1 MAAITLDGVG
11 KRYRLTNDDT
21 LFVRQLLKTVT
32 GRRSV
37 RELWA
42 LRDIDLEVRE
52 GESVG
57 IIGRNGSGKTT
68 LLRLLAG
75 VSAPSVGRLRVEGSV
90 APLIGVGVGFNPE
103 LTGREN
109 VFANG
114 QILGLSKAQ
123 LTRDFDEIVAFA
135 ELEDFVQTPVKFYSS
150 GMFLRLAFA
159 VAIQV
164 EPEVLLVDEI
174 LAVGDLA
181 FQLKCLDRMR
191 ELREKGTTI
200 VVVTHNLGSLARMC
214 DRAVVLSHGEK
225 RFDGDVE
232 GALGAYHETMRT
244 ERDSRSRPASLTDQ
258 VGSELLDVGGAEVDV
273 EVLGPDG
280 RPASHVCAGEDLSL
294 EVVAHFTEEVDSPL
308 VGFAVGTPTY
318 GNVYM
323 GHTMPGEISGR
334 YGPGRPLHATIRLCG
349 PLLEGSYYAAATVS
363 DADGSAA
370 LGSSPNASF
379 YVTTKARALG
389 VVDLAATVELE
400 GRVVAQLGAGDLAA
414 LPRPAARPRRR
425 TPLRAA
431 PAPTTRRR
439 SG

>member
-1 MAAITLDGVG
+1 MAAITLTGVG

-21 LFVRQLLKTVT
+21 LFVRQLLKSVT
-32 GRRSV
+32 GRREV
-37 RELWA
+37 RDLWA
-42 LRDIDLEVRE
+42 LRDIDLEVQE

-75 VSAPSVGRLRVEGSV
+75 VSAPTAGRLRVEGSV

-164 EPEVLLVDEI
+164 VPDVLLVDEI

-181 FQLKCLDRMR
+181 FQMKCLERMR
-191 ELREKGTTI
+191 QLRERGTTI
-200 VVVTHNLGSLARMC
+200 VVVTHNLGSLGRMC

-225 RFDGDVE
+225 RFDGDVS
-232 GALGAYHETMRT
+232 GALGAYHEAMRT
-244 ERDSRSRPASLTDQ
+244 ERESRDEAASLLDQ
-258 VGSELLDVGGAEVDV
+258 QGSELIHAGGADVDLRLLGADGLPTSRV
-273 EVLGPDG
+273 E
-280 RPASHVCAGEDLSL
+280 AGEEILV
-294 EVVAHFTEEVDSPL
+294 EIEARFEEPVTDPL
-308 VGFAVGTPTY
+308 IGFAVGTPTY

-323 GHTMPGEISGR
+323 GHTMPGELDEV
-334 YGPGRPLHATIRLCG
+334 YGPDRPLRAVVRLQS
-349 PLLEGSYYAAATVS
+349 PLLEGSCYASASVT
-363 DADGSAA
+363 DPDGSAE
-370 LGSSPNASF
+370 LGVSPNVSF
-379 YVTTKARALG
+379 YVTTSARAMG
-389 VVDLAATVELE
+389 VVDLGASIEVD
-400 GRVVAQLGAGDLAA
+400 GRPVAQLARREPRLAA
-414 LPRPAARPRRR
+414 K
-425 TPLRAA
+425 
-431 PAPTTRRR
+431 
-439 SG
+439 

>member
-1 MAAITLDGVG
+1 MAAISLNGVG

-21 LFVRQLLKTVT
+21 LFVRQLLKSVT
-32 GRRSV
+32 GRREV
-37 RELWA
+37 RDLWA
-42 LRDIDLEVRE
+42 LRDIDLKVQE

-75 VSAPSVGRLRVEGSV
+75 VSAPTTGRLRVEGSV

-123 LTRDFDEIVAFA
+123 LTRDFDEIVDFA

-181 FQLKCLDRMR
+181 FQMKCLDRMAQ
-191 ELREKGTTI
+191 LRDRGTTI
-200 VVVTHNLGSLARMC
+200 VVVTHNLGALGRMC
-214 DRAVVLSHGEK
+214 DRAVVLSRGEK
-225 RFDGDVE
+225 RFDGDVS

-244 ERDSRSRPASLTDQ
+244 EREARDHPASLTDQ
-258 VGSELLDVGGAEVDV
+258 QGSELIYAGGAEVDLQLRGADGLPTSRV
-273 EVLGPDG
+273 E
-280 RPASHVCAGEDLSL
+280 AGEELVIEIEARFEQ
-294 EVVAHFTEEVDSPL
+294 EVTAPL
-308 VGFAVGTPTY
+308 IGFAIGTPTY

-323 GHTMPGEISGR
+323 AHTLPGEVEET
-334 YGPGRPLHATIRLCG
+334 YGPQRPLRAVVRAHS
-349 PLLEGSYYAAATVS
+349 PLLEGSCYASASIT
-363 DADGSAA
+363 DPDGSAA
-370 LGSSPNASF
+370 LGTSPNVGF
-379 YVTTKARALG
+379 YVTTSARAMG
-389 VVDLAATVELE
+389 VVDLGATIEVDGGPVVEL
-400 GRVVAQLGAGDLAA
+400 GRVTSATAV
-414 LPRPAARPRRR
+414 
-425 TPLRAA
+425 
-431 PAPTTRRR
+431 
-439 SG
+439 

>member
-1 MAAITLDGVG
+1 MAAISLSSVG
-11 KRYRLTNDDT
+11 KRYRITNDDT
-21 LFVRQLLKTVT
+21 LFVRQLLKSIT
-32 GRRSV
+32 GRREV

-42 LRDIDLEVRE
+42 LRDIDLEVQE

-75 VSAPSVGRLRVEGSV
+75 VSAPTAGSLRVEGSV

-114 QILGLSKAQ
+114 QILGMSKAQ
-123 LTRDFDEIVAFA
+123 LKRDFDEIVAFA

-181 FQLKCLDRMR
+181 FQLKCLERMR
-191 ELREKGTTI
+191 ELRERGTTI
-200 VVVTHNLGSLARMC
+200 VVVTHNLGSLGRMC

-225 RFDGDVE
+225 RFDGDVA
-232 GALGAYHETMRT
+232 GALGAYHEAMRT
-244 ERDSRSRPASLTDQ
+244 ERDARTRAASLTDQ
-258 VGSELLDVGGAEVDV
+258 QGAELLDAGGAEVEVQLRGSDGLPTSRV
-273 EVLGPDG
+273 E
-280 RPASHVCAGEDLSL
+280 AGEDLCL
-294 EVVAHFTEEVDSPL
+294 EIEAHFDHEVLAPL
-308 VGFAVGTPTY
+308 IGFAIGTPTY

-323 GHTMPGEISGR
+323 GHTLPGELDGAF
-334 YGPGRPLHATIRLCG
+334 GPGRPLRAVVRLRG
-349 PLLEGSYYAAATVS
+349 PLLEGSYHASASVT
-363 DADGSAA
+363 DPDGSAA
-370 LGSSPNASF
+370 LGTSPHASF
-379 YVTTKARALG
+379 YVTTSARAIG
-389 VVDLAATVELE
+389 VVDLDASIEVGDRSIALGRSEPAT
-400 GRVVAQLGAGDLAA
+400 Q
-414 LPRPAARPRRR
+414 AR
-425 TPLRAA
+425 
-431 PAPTTRRR
+431 
-439 SG
+439 